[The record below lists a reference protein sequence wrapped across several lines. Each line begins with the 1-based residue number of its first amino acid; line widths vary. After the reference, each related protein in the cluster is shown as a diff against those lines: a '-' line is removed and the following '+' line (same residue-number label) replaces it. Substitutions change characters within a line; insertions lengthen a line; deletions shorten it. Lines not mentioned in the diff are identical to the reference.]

1 MKTSSHFS
9 SRSPAIVI
17 GYLMRSYNISLEH
30 CLSHVVKARPCIIP
44 NDGFLKQLILYD
56 RFLVERRRQQ
66 QEAAVMQVLKSAIPT
81 EIPIQHHPS
90 VAPQPPQPPAPT
102 VLTPPQRPPLSASN
116 TTNISSV
123 DSSSL
128 GLTSASSIQTSAS
141 SIQTSASNSS
151 IQVIAIQVSSKESSP
166 EKVN

>member
-1 MKTSSHFS
+1 MRIFSYFS

-17 GYLMRSYNISLEH
+17 GYLMRSYNVSLEQ

-66 QEAAVMQVLKSAIPT
+66 QEAVAMQVLKSAIPT
-81 EIPIQHHPS
+81 EIPIQHHAS
-90 VAPQPPQPPAPT
+90 VAPPPSQPSAS
-102 VLTPPQRPPLSASN
+102 TPPQRSSASASDSS
-116 TTNISSV
+116 TNISSV

-128 GLTSASSIQTSAS
+128 GLTSASSVQTSV
-141 SIQTSASNSS
+141 SNSS
-151 IQVIAIQVSSKESSP
+151 IQVIPIQVSSKESSP
-166 EKVN
+166 EKVNYA